1 MTPRP
6 HLLALLLAPL
16 VALAPVLA
24 RGDDA
29 ASTLRRATLIV
40 ADAEASLRFYR
51 DVLGMRVYLDTTG
64 KVTPESLPS
73 HAPVGS
79 PSRFVI
85 MQGKHPWLGMI
96 GLLQYGP
103 ASTPRDPNARLEP
116 GDTVL
121 MIETDELEAIH
132 RRMIASGTPIHRP
145 PRSAEVGAGGSRWQA
160 TFLFARDPDGHM
172 LEINQRGAVTAQ
184 DGGVTLRRE
193 FRDSRLGQV
202 HLRRAAPPAVA
213 SNMRSPVVLLH
224 QTPLSGRMFASLLP
238 ALATDRVVYAL
249 DTPGYGESA
258 TPAARPTF
266 EEYAAAIGDVFLS
279 IGEPVDLVGYHTG
292 AGLAVQVASLYPE
305 RVRRVVLIAMPLLD
319 EAQRARFAALG
330 GSELPEDGSH
340 LLEMW
345 QSSMRVRPP
354 GQSVDQVASIVMEKQ
369 RPGRH
374 GEWAIKAL
382 AEADIAGQLQS
393 LEVPGALVRPKD
405 GLWDA
410 TGRAAALRP
419 DWPLVDREDW
429 VYGMFDADPAG
440 VAALLRELLDR

>member
-1 MTPRP
+1 MKMHP
-6 HLLALLLAPL
+6 LLATLVLAP
-16 VALAPVLA
+16 ALALAAPAA
-24 RGDDA
+24 RGDDP

-40 ADAEASLRFYR
+40 ADAEASIRFYR
-51 DVLGMRVYLDTTG
+51 DILGMTVYLDNPGT
-64 KVTPESLPS
+64 VTPQSLPS
-73 HAPVGS
+73 HAPAGS

-96 GLLQYGP
+96 GLLQYGE

-121 MIETDELEAIH
+121 MIETDQLEAIH
-132 RRMIASGTPIHRP
+132 QRMLAAGTPIHRP
-145 PRSAEVGAGGSRWQA
+145 PRTSEVGAGGNRWQA

-172 LEINQRGAVTAQ
+172 LEINQRGEVTARA
-184 DGGVTLRRE
+184 GGISLRRE

-213 SNMRSPVVLLH
+213 SNLKSPVVLLH
-224 QTPLSGRMFASLLP
+224 QTPLSGRMFSALLP
-238 ALATDRVVYAL
+238 ELASDRVAYAI

-258 TPAARPTF
+258 TPAEPPSF
-266 EEYAAAIGDVFLS
+266 EEYAAAIGDVLLA

-292 AGLAVQVASLYPE
+292 AGLAVQVATLYPE
-305 RVRRVVLIAMPLLD
+305 RVRRVVLVAMPLLD
-319 EAQRARFAALG
+319 EAQRARFAALPG
-330 GSELPEDGSH
+330 AEIPEDGSH

-345 QSSMRVRPP
+345 QSSMRARPP
-354 GQSVDQVASIVMEKQ
+354 GQTLDQVASIVTEKQ
-369 RPGRH
+369 RAGRH

-382 AEADIAGQLQS
+382 AAADLEAQVKGLQ
-393 LEVPGALVRPKD
+393 VPGAFVRPKD

-440 VAALLRELLDR
+440 AAALLRELLDR

>member
-1 MTPRP
+1 MRLTPC
-6 HLLALLLAPL
+6 LAALLLAT
-16 VALAPVLA
+16 ALAPAAAGA
-24 RGDDA
+24 RSDDP

-40 ADAEASLRFYR
+40 ADAEASIRFYR
-51 DVLGMRVYLDTTG
+51 DVLGMQVYLDTAGT
-64 KVTPESLPS
+64 VTPESLPS
-73 HAPVGS
+73 RAPVGS

-96 GLLQYGP
+96 GLLQYGEVT
-103 ASTPRDPNARLEP
+103 APRDPNARLEP

-121 MIETDELEAIH
+121 MIETDQLEAIH
-132 RRMIASGTPIHRP
+132 QRMLAAGTPIHRP
-145 PRSAEVGAGGSRWQA
+145 PRTSEVGAGGNRWRA

-172 LEINQRGAVTAQ
+172 LEINQRGEVTAAA
-184 DGGVTLRRE
+184 GGVGLRRE
-193 FRDSRLGQV
+193 FRDTRLGQV
-202 HLRRAAPPAVA
+202 HLRRAAPQAVA
-213 SNMRSPVVLLH
+213 SNVKSPVVLLH
-224 QTPLSGRMFASLLP
+224 QTPLSGRMFEALLP
-238 ALATDRVVYAL
+238 ELAADRAAYAI

-258 TPAARPTF
+258 VPPAQPTF
-266 EEYAAAIGDVFLS
+266 EEYAAAIGDVLLG

-292 AGLAVQVASLYPE
+292 AGLAVQVAALYPE

-319 EAQRARFAALG
+319 EAQRARFAALS

-340 LLEMW
+340 LQEMW

-354 GQSVDQVASIVMEKQ
+354 GQTLDQVASIVTEKQ

-382 AEADIAGQLQS
+382 AETDLEGQLKG
-393 LEVPGALVRPKD
+393 LKMRGALVRPKD

-429 VYGMFDADPAG
+429 AYGMFDADPAG
-440 VAALLRELLDR
+440 VAALLRDLLDD

>member
-1 MTPRP
+1 LTLRLV
-6 HLLALLLAPL
+6 LLALA
-16 VALAPVLA
+16 VALGGAPA
-24 RGDDA
+24 RADDP

-40 ADAEASLRFYR
+40 ANAEASLRFYR
-51 DVLGMRVYLDTTG
+51 DVLGMTVYLDTAG
-64 KVTPESLPS
+64 KVTSESLPS
-73 HAPVGS
+73 RAPVGS

-103 ASTPRDPNARLEP
+103 PSEAPPPDAPLVP

-132 RRMIASGTPIHRP
+132 ERMRAAGTPIHRP
-145 PRSAEVGAGGSRWQA
+145 PRTSEVGAGGNRWMA

-172 LEINQRGAVTAQ
+172 LELNQRGAVTTQ
-184 DGGVTLRRE
+184 SGGVTERRE

-213 SNMRSPVVLLH
+213 SGLRTPVVLLH
-224 QTPLSGRMFASLLP
+224 QTPLSGRMFETLLP
-238 ALATDRVVYAL
+238 QLAQDRAVYAP

-258 TPAARPTF
+258 APAAPPSF
-266 EEYAAAIGDVFLS
+266 EEYGAALGDVLLS

-292 AGLAVQVASLYPE
+292 AGLAVQVARLYPE
-305 RVRRVVLIAMPLLD
+305 RVRRVVLFSMPLLD
-319 EAQRARFAALG
+319 EAQRARFAALE
-330 GSELPEDGSH
+330 GSAPPEDGSH
-340 LLEMW
+340 LVEMW

-354 GQSVDQVASIVMEKQ
+354 GQTIDQVASIVAEKQ

-382 AEADIAGQLQS
+382 AAADVAGQLKG
-393 LEVPGALVRPKD
+393 LKVKGALLRPKD

-419 DWPLVDREDW
+419 DWPRVDREDW
-429 VYGMFDADPAG
+429 AYGMFDADPAG
-440 VAALLRELLDR
+440 VAAQLRELLDR